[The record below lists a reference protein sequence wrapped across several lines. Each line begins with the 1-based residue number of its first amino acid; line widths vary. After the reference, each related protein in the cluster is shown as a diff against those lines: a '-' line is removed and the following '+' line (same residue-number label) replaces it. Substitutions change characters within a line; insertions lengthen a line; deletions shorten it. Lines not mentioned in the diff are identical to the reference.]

1 VQWESLLH
9 RVRPILAFLVCVTIV
24 AELADGLGVFST
36 LAQGAARLAQGSV
49 LGLWLLIVGVAV
61 TSTAVLSLDTTA
73 VLVTP
78 VVLALARQLGLD
90 VALFAYTA
98 VWLANTASLFLPV
111 SNLTNLLALSALPS
125 HSVRDF
131 AVLTWPAALTSV
143 LITVLALAVIFRR
156 SLRGRYQ
163 RLAAQPAAHR
173 GLLVLG
179 MIVCGA
185 LGPALLLGVNVVVA
199 SAVAAAIL
207 AVGCAIGA
215 RSLLTWR
222 LLPWQLVLGVGLLF
236 ILVQIAHDHGLGAA
250 LGRAAGHGSSGV
262 ALAQLCGVGAVG
274 ANLVDNLPSYLAL
287 EPAADASPLRLA
299 ALLVGVNGG
308 PLITPWASLA
318 TLLWAARCRSAGV
331 PVSWTR
337 FAARGAVL
345 VPLLLTMSV
354 TSLWLA
360 HG

>member
-1 VQWESLLH
+1 
-9 RVRPILAFLVCVTIV
+9 
-24 AELADGLGVFST
+24 
-36 LAQGAARLAQGSV
+36 V

-73 VLVTP
+73 VLVIL
-78 VVLALARQLGLD
+78 VVLALARQLDLD

-111 SNLTNLLALSALPS
+111 SNLTNLLGLSALPR

-131 AVLTWPAALTSV
+131 AVLTWPAAITSV

-163 RLAAQPAAHR
+163 RLPAQSAANR

-179 MIVCGA
+179 MIVRGA

-207 AVGCAIGA
+207 VVGCAIGA

-236 ILVQIAHDHGLGAA
+236 ILVQLLMIMVWA
-250 LGRAAGHGSSGV
+250 LLSAKLPDTVHQGWHWRNSAGWAPWGRTLWTTCPATLPWSQRPTPRRCGWPPCWWASTPDLSSRPGRASRPCSGRRVAAPPALRCPGGVSPPAVRSSYR
-262 ALAQLCGVGAVG
+262 C
-274 ANLVDNLPSYLAL
+274 S
-287 EPAADASPLRLA
+287 S
-299 ALLVGVNGG
+299 
-308 PLITPWASLA
+308 
-318 TLLWAARCRSAGV
+318 RCR
-331 PVSWTR
+331 
-337 FAARGAVL
+337 
-345 VPLLLTMSV
+345 
-354 TSLWLA
+354 
-360 HG
+360 

>member
-1 VQWESLLH
+1 VQWESLLL
-9 RVRPILAFLVCVTIV
+9 RVGPILAFLVCVTIV

-61 TSTAVLSLDTTA
+61 TATAVLSLDTTA

-78 VVLALARQLGLD
+78 VVLALARQLDLD

-111 SNLTNLLALSALPS
+111 SNLTNLLALSALPR

-131 AVLTWPAALTSV
+131 AVLTWPAAVTSV

-163 RLAAQPAAHR
+163 SLPAQPAAHR

-185 LGPALLLGVNVVVA
+185 LGPALLLGVNVVAA

-207 AVGCAIGA
+207 VVGCAIGA

-250 LGRAAGHGSSGV
+250 LSRTAGHGSSGV
-262 ALAQLCGVGAVG
+262 AMTQLCGVGAVG
-274 ANLVDNLPSYLAL
+274 ANRWTTCRVTLPWSQPPMPRRYGWPPCWWVSTPDLSSRPGRASRPCSGRPAVDQPALRCLGGVSPPAVRSSYRC
-287 EPAADASPLRLA
+287 S
-299 ALLVGVNGG
+299 
-308 PLITPWASLA
+308 S
-318 TLLWAARCRSAGV
+318 RCR
-331 PVSWTR
+331 
-337 FAARGAVL
+337 
-345 VPLLLTMSV
+345 
-354 TSLWLA
+354 
-360 HG
+360 

>member
-1 VQWESLLH
+1 
-9 RVRPILAFLVCVTIV
+9 
-24 AELADGLGVFST
+24 
-36 LAQGAARLAQGSV
+36 
-49 LGLWLLIVGVAV
+49 
-61 TSTAVLSLDTTA
+61 
-73 VLVTP
+73 
-78 VVLALARQLGLD
+78 
-90 VALFAYTA
+90 
-98 VWLANTASLFLPV
+98 
-111 SNLTNLLALSALPS
+111 
-125 HSVRDF
+125 
-131 AVLTWPAALTSV
+131 
-143 LITVLALAVIFRR
+143 
-156 SLRGRYQ
+156 
-163 RLAAQPAAHR
+163 
-173 GLLVLG
+173 
-179 MIVCGA
+179 
-185 LGPALLLGVNVVVA
+185 
-199 SAVAAAIL
+199 
-207 AVGCAIGA
+207 VGCAIGA